1 MSSVMC
7 RETDGNL
14 DVKCA
19 IFTHKELITIFLL
32 YLYKTVNC
40 FLSFLFLFFWP
51 INCPKKYNTERVSN
65 SKSTTFFLFFLLL
78 FLLTRYITTH
88 IQACYF
94 YNFHSTYIVYVL
106 AFQSHDQLLKL
117 IYIVSSYI
125 INLLTDILLYTCVY
139 RT

>member
-1 MSSVMC
+1 MSSIMC

-51 INCPKKYNTERVSN
+51 INYPKKYNTERVSN
-65 SKSTTFFLFFLLL
+65 SKNTTFFFLITLLINTIYYNTCTSML
-78 FLLTRYITTH
+78 FL
-88 IQACYF
+88 
-94 YNFHSTYIVYVL
+94 
-106 AFQSHDQLLKL
+106 
-117 IYIVSSYI
+117 
-125 INLLTDILLYTCVY
+125 
-139 RT
+139 

>member
-1 MSSVMC
+1 MSSIMC

-51 INCPKKYNTERVSN
+51 INYPKKYNTERVSN
-65 SKSTTFFLFFLLL
+65 SKNTTFFFFLITLLINTIYYNTYTSML
-78 FLLTRYITTH
+78 FL
-88 IQACYF
+88 
-94 YNFHSTYIVYVL
+94 
-106 AFQSHDQLLKL
+106 
-117 IYIVSSYI
+117 
-125 INLLTDILLYTCVY
+125 
-139 RT
+139 